1 MTMILILSVF
11 IGLLMV
17 WMYRLGKKSN
27 ELDHAKTTLENIG
40 NINEFERK
48 EDIEADRQV
57 DSAGDNPVGAPW
69 LRDNK
74 R

>member
-1 MTMILILSVF
+1 MILILSVF

-57 DSAGDNPVGAPW
+57 GSAGDNPVGAPW

>member
-1 MTMILILSVF
+1 MILILSVF
-11 IGLLMV
+11 IGLLMM

-57 DSAGDNPVGAPW
+57 HSAGDNPVGAPW

>member
-1 MTMILILSVF
+1 MILILSVF
-11 IGLLMV
+11 IGLLMM

-57 DSAGDNPVGAPW
+57 DSAVDNPVGAPW